1 MFNMSINIFSII
13 GLALAVGMLVD
24 NSIVVVENCFRL
36 YFTKRLDAITSA
48 SLGGD
53 EVGRALLASTLT
65 SCVPFIPFAFL
76 DSDFAMII
84 REPALALVFP
94 LLLSLL
100 VALTL
105 SAMLTAQA
113 LRTVGRET
121 KSHKRLRGGIDPRG
135 SRLREAYRYILKAAL
150 RHRGRVLLI
159 IGAILAFVFLE
170 ACNAVNEAATDRSQQ
185 RDSFRFYLIMPS
197 GSDTLETSE
206 SMRFVEE
213 RLREHPDI
221 RRFGAWIS
229 GESANI
235 MVELHKPRERPT
247 KRTLKQIQGSIVE
260 FVGEVPGAEVS
271 LFRPDNPIEERSMPA
286 GDRGLITLKAIDTRV
301 IEEYATRLAQAIE
314 AHPGVT
320 STGLVEDRSQAVY
333 DAIIDRDRSSQFG
346 LNAQTLGRYVAITP
360 SEGQLSTLILKDG
373 ERRTD
378 VAIIFKGAAEEL
390 TLANIR
396 DLPIYTP
403 TGTTVPFS
411 DLTRMRAGQ
420 LPGGLA
426 RTDRQSSLD
435 LEYFWSPGTDQGQLL
450 RFVKEA
456 IDRMPNPARVQIEF
470 GGAQLQVEEQQE
482 DFQFVLLAAVILIY
496 VVMAAVFE
504 SFWIPL
510 TIIMTNP
517 LMLIGIVLALAITG
531 LPFDEL
537 AAFGVILLNGLAV
550 NNGIVLMDTVLRY
563 QRDQGF
569 RRLRAVFQAADQ
581 RLRPILMTFLTT
593 TLGLLPLAISGD
605 EGSQWRPVAVTVVG
619 GLTSATLLT
628 LIVLPCFYMIG
639 DDFVRWFWPIAARVM
654 TWLGLTAEAATN
666 RAAMLVGTPIGIWS
680 RNFRGE
686 LWRTLRGDLY
696 SLWRAILWIFRF
708 GWRFPLRLVLFLL
721 RLPLRAFGD
730 LRVMARAL
738 RGSSP
743 APAPAPEA
751 ALPTLSHSDRGAEG
765 SEPLVRISNL
775 HVTFPAGGM
784 RALRR
789 YIPRRGTPIGHGP
802 IEGYTALDGITLD
815 IGPGLYGLLG
825 PNGAG
830 KTTLMRCLSG
840 LLQPTRGTVSI
851 FGVPHRIG
859 GESLAP
865 LVGYLPQVHG
875 HTEWMT
881 LEEYLDYFATWT
893 ARTVMRSRRFESGE
907 GMLGAR
913 LESLSHLAD
922 PRLRRAA
929 ILRAVEEVHLEHVLR
944 ERVGTFSG
952 GMKQRAG
959 IARVLVAAPPI
970 VLVDEPTAG
979 LDPVERVSVR
989 LLLARLAQT
998 RTVIFS
1004 THLVEDLEES
1014 CVAVGILQRGRLLFS
1029 GPPREL
1035 QRRWE
1040 GQVWEIP
1047 SEAGVDAE
1055 QAFASS
1061 NSPARLL
1068 FRFARAGS
1076 EGWRVLCDAAPH
1088 PTARRDRVTLED
1100 ALLATLGAGR
1110 STGA

>member
-1 MFNMSINIFSII
+1 
-13 GLALAVGMLVD
+13 
-24 NSIVVVENCFRL
+24 
-36 YFTKRLDAITSA
+36 
-48 SLGGD
+48 
-53 EVGRALLASTLT
+53 
-65 SCVPFIPFAFL
+65 
-76 DSDFAMII
+76 
-84 REPALALVFP
+84 
-94 LLLSLL
+94 
-100 VALTL
+100 
-105 SAMLTAQA
+105 
-113 LRTVGRET
+113 
-121 KSHKRLRGGIDPRG
+121 
-135 SRLREAYRYILKAAL
+135 
-150 RHRGRVLLI
+150 
-159 IGAILAFVFLE
+159 
-170 ACNAVNEAATDRSQQ
+170 
-185 RDSFRFYLIMPS
+185 
-197 GSDTLETSE
+197 
-206 SMRFVEE
+206 
-213 RLREHPDI
+213 
-221 RRFGAWIS
+221 
-229 GESANI
+229 
-235 MVELHKPRERPT
+235 
-247 KRTLKQIQGSIVE
+247 
-260 FVGEVPGAEVS
+260 
-271 LFRPDNPIEERSMPA
+271 
-286 GDRGLITLKAIDTRV
+286 
-301 IEEYATRLAQAIE
+301 
-314 AHPGVT
+314 
-320 STGLVEDRSQAVY
+320 
-333 DAIIDRDRSSQFG
+333 
-346 LNAQTLGRYVAITP
+346 
-360 SEGQLSTLILKDG
+360 
-373 ERRTD
+373 
-378 VAIIFKGAAEEL
+378 
-390 TLANIR
+390 
-396 DLPIYTP
+396 
-403 TGTTVPFS
+403 
-411 DLTRMRAGQ
+411 
-420 LPGGLA
+420 
-426 RTDRQSSLD
+426 
-435 LEYFWSPGTDQGQLL
+435 
-450 RFVKEA
+450 
-456 IDRMPNPARVQIEF
+456 
-470 GGAQLQVEEQQE
+470 
-482 DFQFVLLAAVILIY
+482 
-496 VVMAAVFE
+496 
-504 SFWIPL
+504 
-510 TIIMTNP
+510 
-517 LMLIGIVLALAITG
+517 
-531 LPFDEL
+531 
-537 AAFGVILLNGLAV
+537 
-550 NNGIVLMDTVLRY
+550 
-563 QRDQGF
+563 
-569 RRLRAVFQAADQ
+569 
-581 RLRPILMTFLTT
+581 
-593 TLGLLPLAISGD
+593 
-605 EGSQWRPVAVTVVG
+605 
-619 GLTSATLLT
+619 
-628 LIVLPCFYMIG
+628 
-639 DDFVRWFWPIAARVM
+639 
-654 TWLGLTAEAATN
+654 
-666 RAAMLVGTPIGIWS
+666 
-680 RNFRGE
+680 
-686 LWRTLRGDLY
+686 
-696 SLWRAILWIFRF
+696 
-708 GWRFPLRLVLFLL
+708 
-721 RLPLRAFGD
+721 
-730 LRVMARAL
+730 
-738 RGSSP
+738 
-743 APAPAPEA
+743 
-751 ALPTLSHSDRGAEG
+751 
-765 SEPLVRISNL
+765 
-775 HVTFPAGGM
+775 M

-893 ARTVMRSRRFESGE
+893 ARTVMRARRFDSGE